1 MMMAEQAFQTMKMM
15 YNPEMKYGRSCCGV
29 HNLLGLNISG
39 VDHALPMAKPKTKVS
54 HCNRLFREVM
64 SRKLKTRSLDQ
75 ALKIGV

>member
-15 YNPEMKYGRSCCGV
+15 YNPEMKYGRSCCGA
-29 HNLLGLNISG
+29 HNLLGSNISG
-39 VDHALPMAKPKTKVS
+39 VDHALPMVRPKTKVS
-54 HCNRLFREVM
+54 HCNTLFREVM